1 MLLNFKIY
9 KNTLFAVLPTN
20 TLLLRNSVVRT
31 KKKFC
36 EVRVNEILT
45 GIRLLL
51 NETAFDRERLHILNN
66 MSLENCRIHDPTG
79 IYKYDKNEII
89 GIDDDDVIP
98 ERKSYGKVAIKACY

>member
-1 MLLNFKIY
+1 
-9 KNTLFAVLPTN
+9 
-20 TLLLRNSVVRT
+20 
-31 KKKFC
+31 
-36 EVRVNEILT
+36 
-45 GIRLLL
+45 
-51 NETAFDRERLHILNN
+51 